1 MKTIEKSEDGYY
13 KSSSSKAAGCVE
25 VRFADGRVA
34 VRDSKNRQN
43 QPMVFDLVEWD
54 AFIRGVKS
62 GEFDL
67 K

>member
-1 MKTIEKSEDGYY
+1 MKTNQKPEDGYY

-25 VRFADGRVA
+25 VKFADGQVA

-43 QPMVFDLVEWD
+43 QPLVFNSIEWD
-54 AFIRGVKS
+54 AFIRGVKN
-62 GEFDL
+62 GEFEL